1 MVGFKYLKLTG
12 MTFSVRQLLHFIGIL
27 SAIFLVSCRDK
38 SSFRD
43 TFNFSNSKKSDSI
56 EVQRLM
62 ALSKKS
68 LLTDYSLGIKQAIQA
83 TEIAERTTNIPLTY
97 DAYKL
102 AAGGALHAGTF
113 DVAEVYL
120 QKFLNLAES
129 EHDDKML
136 GRAYANLAML
146 HLFINNPKEA
156 DSLFNKGLRLIK
168 NHAAITHEEIP
179 SEDQVVIY
187 LNLGHIYEEQNK
199 YPLAEKMYLTGLEM
213 AKSVKI
219 FANYEGQLTQ
229 SLGLLYL
236 KMKQLPKAKL
246 YFDNSM
252 RLQTNLQNT
261 SLLAVGFLGYGQY
274 YEQIQQIDEAIKS
287 YEKGMTLAEQVNSI
301 DLQVELSDHLYKIF
315 KTRKDYEKAFY
326 YLNLNVEKKEIEKKQ
341 QTKEGLARKSIQRNL
356 KTEEMKIAE
365 QQHKNNVFI
374 AIFIFM
380 IISIATFYVW
390 TSMKARKEIN
400 ILLQE
405 NQQQEILKEE
415 LEFTHQQMT
424 SQALQ
429 AMQKDETLQQ
439 IVQKIKNNQQDE
451 VLNSQILKS
460 ISKDLEKINVTK
472 NWDEFEKRF
481 VGIHANFFQNLFAAH
496 PNLSSNERRLCAF
509 LRLDM
514 STKEISSLTGQSV
527 RAIELSRIRLRK
539 KLLLTKSDV
548 GIFQYLAEF

>member
-1 MVGFKYLKLTG
+1 

>member
-1 MVGFKYLKLTG
+1 
-12 MTFSVRQLLHFIGIL
+12 
-27 SAIFLVSCRDK
+27 
-38 SSFRD
+38 
-43 TFNFSNSKKSDSI
+43 
-56 EVQRLM
+56 M

-68 LLTDYSLGIKQAIQA
+68 LLTDYALGIKQAIQA
-83 TEIAERTTNIPLTY
+83 TEIAERTSNIPLTY

-102 AAGGALHAGTF
+102 AAGGALNAGTF

-120 QKFLNLAES
+120 QKFLTLAEA

-146 HLFINNPKEA
+146 HLFINEPQQA
-156 DSLFNKGLRLIK
+156 DSLFNKGLTLIK

-179 SEDQVVIY
+179 SEDQIVIY

-199 YPLAEKMYLTGLEM
+199 HSLAEKMYLNGLEM
-213 AKSVKI
+213 AKSAKI
-219 FANYEGQLTQ
+219 FLNYEGQLTQ
-229 SLGLLYL
+229 SLGLFYL
-236 KMKQLPKAKL
+236 KLKQLPKAKFYL
-246 YFDNSM
+246 DYSM

-261 SLLAVGFLGYGQY
+261 SLLGVCYLGYGQY
-274 YEQIQQIDEAIKS
+274 YEQLQQMDQAIKF
-287 YEKGMTLAEQVNSI
+287 YEKGMSFAEQVNSI
-301 DLQVELSDHLYKIF
+301 DLQVELSDHLYKLF
-315 KTRKDYEKAFY
+315 KTRKDFEKAFY
-326 YLNLNVEKKEIEKKQ
+326 YLNLNVEKKDIEKKQ
-341 QTKEGLARKSIQRNL
+341 QTKEELARKSIQRNL

-365 QQHKNNVFI
+365 QQQKNN
-374 AIFIFM
+374 IFIGIFIIL

-400 ILLQE
+400 LLIQE
-405 NQQQEILKEE
+405 NQQQENLKEE

-439 IVQKIKNNQQDE
+439 IVQKIKNNNQDE
-451 VLNSQILKS
+451 GLNSQILKS